1 MEDKILEMFFERKRW
16 EDALNKG
23 AFKGISMAVLRD
35 LMSPNGRKNLLAQ
48 IMAGEYHIERPHTAK
63 IPKDVPGEFRTVFI
77 NNDRD
82 RVFLSIVNDLLFD
95 LTSSTGGWIH
105 PQCTSYQKGIG
116 CAKIVARASQM
127 IEQLSG
133 TSHSTIGWKADL
145 SKYFDSVP
153 IQYIDSRFDTIEK
166 RYGKSVIIDIVR
178 EYYHLDLFY
187 DSELKQEVTHYQSLK
202 QGCAVASWLADTILY
217 ELDKVINDNY
227 GCKAGGYYVR
237 YSDDILFI
245 GKEYEKA
252 MEVLTSHLERMNMK
266 LNPKKVEY
274 IDNSH
279 WFKFLGFSIKGA
291 NISLSGNRI
300 KSFVKEITAR
310 TIKQIRNGIKFST
323 ALHSVQSWLYYGDG
337 QYSWATGVLKTINVK
352 SDIDTL
358 NGFVLDCLRA
368 VMVGK
373 SVGMNDIG
381 GLGWV
386 KAKKDGCIA
395 RGKGRKIR
403 TLREKTGERIDG
415 FYSLG
420 CMRNNLLYGRDIY
433 DSIVRDI

>member
-1 MEDKILEMFFERKRW
+1 MEDKILEMFFEGKRW

-23 AFKGISMAVLRD
+23 AFKGISQAVLRD
-35 LMSPNGRKNLLAQ
+35 LMSPNGRKNLLAE
-48 IMAGEYHIERPHTAK
+48 IVLGNYHIERPHTAK

-82 RVFLSIVNDLLFD
+82 RVFLSIVNNLLFD
-95 LTSSTGGWIH
+95 LTVPTVGWIH

-116 CAKIVARASQM
+116 CAKIVTHASQM

-133 TSHSTIGWKADL
+133 TDHNIIGWKADL
-145 SKYFDSVP
+145 SKYFDSFP
-153 IQYIDSRFDTIEK
+153 IRYIDSKFDALEK
-166 RYGKSVIIDIVR
+166 VYGKSRIIDIVR

-187 DSELKQEVTHYQSLK
+187 DSELKEEVTHYQSLK

-217 ELDKVINDNY
+217 NLDKVINDNY
-227 GCKAGGYYVR
+227 GGKAGGYYVR

-252 MEVLTSHLERMNMK
+252 MEVLTSTLEEMDMK

-274 IDNSH
+274 IDNDH

-291 NISLSGNRI
+291 NISLSSNRI
-300 KSFVKEITAR
+300 KSFVKEVTSR
-310 TIKQIRNGIKFST
+310 TISKIRAGIKFQT

-352 SDIDTL
+352 SDIDAL

-386 KAKKDGCIA
+386 KASKDGCIA

-403 TLREKTGERIDG
+403 TLRGKTGERIEG

-420 CMRNNLLYGRDIY
+420 CMRNNLLYGRDLY

>member
-1 MEDKILEMFFERKRW
+1 MEDKILEMFFEGKRW

-23 AFKGISMAVLRD
+23 AFKGISQAVLRD
-35 LMSPNGRKNLLAQ
+35 LMSPNGRKNLLAE
-48 IMAGEYHIERPHTAK
+48 IVSGNYHIERPHTAK

-82 RVFLSIVNDLLFD
+82 RVFLSIVNNLLFD
-95 LTSSTGGWIH
+95 LTVPTVGWIH

-116 CAKIVARASQM
+116 CAKIVTHASQM

-133 TSHSTIGWKADL
+133 TDHNIIGWKADL

-153 IQYIDSRFDTIEK
+153 IRYIDSKFDALEK
-166 RYGKSVIIDIVR
+166 VYGKSRIIDIVR

-187 DSELKQEVTHYQSLK
+187 DSELKEEVTHYQSLK

-217 ELDKVINDNY
+217 NLDKVINDNY
-227 GCKAGGYYVR
+227 GGKAGGYYVR

-252 MEVLTSHLERMNMK
+252 MEVLTSTLEEMDMK

-274 IDNSH
+274 IDNDH

-291 NISLSGNRI
+291 NISLSSNRI
-300 KSFVKEITAR
+300 KSFVKEVTSR
-310 TIKQIRNGIKFST
+310 TISKIRAAIKFQT

-352 SDIDTL
+352 SDIDAL

-386 KAKKDGCIA
+386 KASKDGCIA

-403 TLREKTGERIDG
+403 TLRGKTGERIEG

-420 CMRNNLLYGRDIY
+420 CMRNNLLYGRDLY

>member
-1 MEDKILEMFFERKRW
+1 MEDKILEMFFEGKRW

-23 AFKGISMAVLRD
+23 AFKGISQAVLRD
-35 LMSPNGRKNLLAQ
+35 LMSPNGRKNLLAE
-48 IMAGEYHIERPHTAK
+48 IVLGNYHIERPHTAK

-82 RVFLSIVNDLLFD
+82 RVFLSIVNNLLFD
-95 LTSSTGGWIH
+95 LTVPTVGWIH

-116 CAKIVARASQM
+116 CAKIVTHASQM

-133 TSHSTIGWKADL
+133 TDHNIIGWKADL

-153 IQYIDSRFDTIEK
+153 IRYIDSKFDALEK
-166 RYGKSVIIDIVR
+166 VYGKSRIIDIVR

-187 DSELKQEVTHYQSLK
+187 DSELKEEVTHYQSLK

-217 ELDKVINDNY
+217 NLDKVINDNY
-227 GCKAGGYYVR
+227 GGKAGGYYVR

-252 MEVLTSHLERMNMK
+252 MEVLTSTLEEMDMK

-274 IDNSH
+274 IDNDH

-291 NISLSGNRI
+291 NISLSSNRI
-300 KSFVKEITAR
+300 KSFVKEVTSR
-310 TIKQIRNGIKFST
+310 TISKIRAGIKFQT

-352 SDIDTL
+352 SDIDAL

-386 KAKKDGCIA
+386 KASKDGCIA

-403 TLREKTGERIDG
+403 TLRGKTGERIEG

-420 CMRNNLLYGRDIY
+420 CMRNNLLYGRDLY

>member
-1 MEDKILEMFFERKRW
+1 MEDKILEKFFEKQRW

-23 AFKGISMAVLRD
+23 AFKGISQAVLRD
-35 LMSPNGRKNLLAQ
+35 LMSPNGRKELLAQ
-48 IMAGEYHIERPHTAK
+48 IVSGTYHIERPHTAK
-63 IPKDVPGEFRTVFI
+63 IPKDVPGEFRTVFV

-82 RVFLSIVNDLLFD
+82 RVFLSIVNDLLFE
-95 LTSSTGGWIH
+95 LTGGTGGWIH

-116 CAKIVARASQM
+116 CARIVTHASQM

-133 TSHSTIGWKADL
+133 STHQTIGWKADL

-153 IQYIDSRFDTIEK
+153 ITYIDSKFDALERT
-166 RYGKSVIIDIVR
+166 YGKSLIINIVR
-178 EYYHLDLFY
+178 EYYHLDLYY

-202 QGCAVASWLADTILY
+202 QGCAVASWLADTVLY
-217 ELDKVINDNY
+217 HIDKVINDNY
-227 GCKAGGYYVR
+227 GGKAGGYYVR

-252 MEVLTSHLERMNMK
+252 MDILKAELECMGMR

-274 IDNSH
+274 IDNDH
-279 WFKFLGFSIKGA
+279 WFKFLGYSIKGA
-291 NISLSGNRI
+291 NLSLSSGRI
-300 KSFVKEITAR
+300 KSFVKEITSR
-310 TIKQIRNGIKFST
+310 TIDKIRHGIKFTT

-337 QYSWATGVLKTINVK
+337 QHSWATGVLKTINVK

-368 VMVGK
+368 VKVGK

-386 KAKKDGCIA
+386 KTSKDGCID
-395 RGKGRKIR
+395 RGKGRKVR
-403 TLREKTGERIDG
+403 TLREKTGDRIEG
-415 FYSLG
+415 YYSLG
-420 CMRNNLLYGRDIY
+420 CMRNNLLYGRDLY